1 MTVKNKSIL
10 FKISIAFLLMYILSC
25 LFFIYA
31 YNQSKDKE
39 IRDFIRRGL
48 LTVYSGNPEE
58 PGQNII
64 EIKDPEIYQTV
75 LLNGKTTID
84 KDLGFVKIKVIE
96 HNGENFLVISKFGMV
111 YMFKKNDNNIEIH
124 KLILIGYIMF
134 NLAFIILYLNIVKSF
149 YPLKQLRDKIRLLKA
164 GNFDVKIDIN
174 KDDEI
179 GFIAK
184 EFNEA
189 VKALK
194 RNEEIR
200 KWFLRNIAHELK
212 TPITKGKI
220 AIELLDDKIG
230 KENFEKIFNRLE
242 YLVNQLL
249 LVEKITSEKFHLNK
263 ECIPI
268 ENMIESAIEL
278 LLIPEK
284 EKVKVE
290 IEKQN
295 SIMVDKTI
303 FPIALKNLI
312 DNGLKFSEDAV
323 VTVRYENYKLS
334 VENKGEKPQIDI
346 NLLFE
351 PFIKEISLKNRDGL
365 GLGLYITKFI
375 LQAHGLTINYK
386 HSDNKNIF
394 WIDLKTIICQ

>member
-1 MTVKNKSIL
+1 
-10 FKISIAFLLMYILSC
+10 MYILSC

-64 EIKDPEIYQTV
+64 EIKDPEIYQKV
-75 LLNGKTTID
+75 LLNGKTTVD

-96 HNGENFLVISKFGMV
+96 HNGENFLVISRFGMV
-111 YMFKKNDNNIEIH
+111 YLFKKNDNNIEIH

-249 LVEKITSEKFHLNK
+249 LVEKITSEKFQLNK

-290 IEKQN
+290 IEMQN

-334 VENKGEKPQIDI
+334 VENRGEKPQIDI

-386 HSDNKNIF
+386 HWDNKNIF

>member
-10 FKISIAFLLMYILSC
+10 FKISITFLLMYILSC

-84 KDLGFVKIKVIE
+84 KDLGFVKIKIIE
-96 HNGENFLVISKFGMV
+96 HNGENFLVISRFGMV

>member
-1 MTVKNKSIL
+1 
-10 FKISIAFLLMYILSC
+10 MYILSC

-84 KDLGFVKIKVIE
+84 KDLGFVKIKIIE
-96 HNGENFLVISKFGMV
+96 HNGENFLVISRFGMV

>member
-96 HNGENFLVISKFGMV
+96 HNGENFLVISRFGMV

>member
-84 KDLGFVKIKVIE
+84 KDLGFVKIKIIE
-96 HNGENFLVISKFGMV
+96 HNGENFLVISRFGMV